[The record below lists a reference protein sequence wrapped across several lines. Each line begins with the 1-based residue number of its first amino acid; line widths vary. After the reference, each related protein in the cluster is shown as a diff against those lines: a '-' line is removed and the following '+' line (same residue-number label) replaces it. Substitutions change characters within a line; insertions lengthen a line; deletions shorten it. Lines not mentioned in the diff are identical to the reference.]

1 MFQFLRLKYL
11 NSEGDKIR
19 FPRFFVKNRRM
30 DENQR
35 NARYVNIEKK
45 IMSFDILR
53 FEEDLYYIIPLQ
65 IRQTQIAYDFS
76 IVSDL
81 AREKKRKEKKKQM
94 QKLVGAITYLK
105 KSSLQNSF
113 ASLEKHLSCNVVL
126 QSKQRTHSTCH
137 ARSKTFSRY

>member
-11 NSEGDKIR
+11 NSDSDKIR

-35 NARYVNIEKK
+35 NARLKEKNNVVRHPS
-45 IMSFDILR
+45 IR
-53 FEEDLYYIIPLQ
+53 TTRLYYIIPLQ

-81 AREKKRKEKKKQM
+81 AREKKRKKKKS
-94 QKLVGAITYLK
+94 KC
-105 KSSLQNSF
+105 KSW
-113 ASLEKHLSCNVVL
+113 
-126 QSKQRTHSTCH
+126 
-137 ARSKTFSRY
+137 

>member
-11 NSEGDKIR
+11 ENGEGDKIH
-19 FPRFFVKNRRM
+19 FPRFFVKKI

-35 NARYVNIEKK
+35 NGRYVNIEKK

>member
-1 MFQFLRLKYL
+1 
-11 NSEGDKIR
+11 
-19 FPRFFVKNRRM
+19 M

-94 QKLVGAITYLK
+94 QKLVGAGYLP
-105 KSSLQNSF
+105 
-113 ASLEKHLSCNVVL
+113 EEILSA
-126 QSKQRTHSTCH
+126 K
-137 ARSKTFSRY
+137 